1 LTAFALS
8 CYCKVRD
15 LDLCALGQFVVYVSD
30 LLGELAHVGKYK
42 NLRLEDLAINAE
54 CAAN

>member
-30 LLGELAHVGKYK
+30 LLGKLAHVGKYK
-42 NLRLEDLAINAE
+42 NLRLEDLAIDAE
-54 CAAN
+54 CAAD